1 MKFDLQVGDR
11 VRTVQIDRRA
21 DGYHVTVDGRL
32 HIVDAV
38 HLDGDDWSLLVRA
51 GDAATAKSV
60 QASVVSQ
67 RGNGWLD
74 VHIDGQHIPIE
85 LKAGLGRRSRN
96 RGASGQG
103 NGPQRVSAPMPGR
116 IARVLVK
123 AGDAVKARQGLVV
136 VEAMKME
143 NELRA
148 TRDGRV
154 REVFVTEGQS
164 VDAKAP
170 LVLVE

>member
-1 MKFDLQVGDR
+1 MKLDLQVGDR

-21 DGYHVTVDGRL
+21 DGYHVSIDGRL
-32 HIVDAV
+32 HVVDAV
-38 HLDGDDWSLLVRA
+38 QLDGDEWSLLVRA
-51 GDAATAKSV
+51 ADGAAPRSV
-60 QASVVSQ
+60 RASVTAQ
-67 RGNGWLD
+67 HGNGGLD
-74 VHIDGQHIPIE
+74 VHIDGRHVPVE
-85 LKAGLGRRSRN
+85 LKSGLGRRSRDL
-96 RGASGQG
+96 GAGGQG
-103 NGPQRVSAPMPGR
+103 NGPQRVTAPMSGK
-116 IARVLVK
+116 IVRVLVK
-123 AGDAVKARQGLVV
+123 AGDEVKARQGLVV

-164 VDAKAP
+164 VDAKAR